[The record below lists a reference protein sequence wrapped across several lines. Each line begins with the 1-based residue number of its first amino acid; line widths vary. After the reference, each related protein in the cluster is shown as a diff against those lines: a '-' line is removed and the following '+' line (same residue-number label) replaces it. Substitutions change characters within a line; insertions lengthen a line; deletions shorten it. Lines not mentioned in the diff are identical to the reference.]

1 MRFVCWKSESESK
14 TVIGKNNLDR
24 QTGIEL
30 LKVIA
35 IFLIVLSHVVQA
47 LGSSSEVV
55 GDQSYLVE
63 YYRAS
68 TGWRNLFLVLLRYCG
83 VVGNLIF
90 FVCSA
95 WFLAES
101 CRCNL
106 RKWFSML
113 TEVWLISVLIL
124 LAVRYLGREPV
135 GVGMVLK
142 CLAPT
147 IFANNWYLTCY
158 LMFYP
163 LHPYLNSIMDSMD
176 QRTLLRWCIALLAIY
191 FGLEFLRDQL
201 LLGSHPMITWVTIYA
216 LVFYLKKYL
225 PRTMGNC
232 RLNVYLFLIA
242 LVLHLGSV
250 LFLNA
255 FFGGAMTDNDIQ
267 LLHFSKNANPF
278 LLVMVISLFNLTR
291 SLKLHSGI
299 INEVSGLSMLIYI
312 LHDNILLRTYYRPRL
327 LLFLYRKYGYAHLIR
342 MVFLVSAGIFLLSAI
357 CAWLYRITLQTLVRR
372 CSDKVL
378 AFVCRLLKRPEE
390 WLIKQK

>member
-1 MRFVCWKSESESK
+1 M
-14 TVIGKNNLDR
+14 IGKKKQDR

-35 IFLIVLSHVVQA
+35 IFLIILSHVVQT
-47 LGSSSEVV
+47 LGSPGEGV
-55 GDQSYLVE
+55 GDRSYLIA

-68 TGWRNLFLVLLRYCG
+68 TGWRNLLLVLLRYCG
-83 VVGNLIF
+83 VAGNLIF
-90 FVCSA
+90 FVSSA
-95 WFLAES
+95 WFLVDS
-101 CRCNL
+101 RRCNI

-124 LAVRYLGREPV
+124 LAVRFLARETI

-147 IFANNWYLTCY
+147 MFANNWYLTCY

-163 LHPYLNSIMDSMD
+163 LHPFLNSVMDSMD
-176 QRTLLRWCIALLAIY
+176 QRTLLRWCTALLAVF
-191 FGLEFLRDQL
+191 FGLQFLTDRL
-201 LLGSHPMITWVTIYA
+201 LLGSHPILTWITIYA

-225 PRTMGNC
+225 PRTMDSC

-242 LVLHLGSV
+242 LVLHLGSI
-250 LFLNA
+250 LFLSA
-255 FFGGAMTDNDIQ
+255 FFGVTMTDNDIQ

-278 LLVMVISLFNLTR
+278 LLMMVISLFNLAR
-291 SLKLHSGI
+291 NVKLHSGI
-299 INEVSGLSMLIYI
+299 INAVSGLSMLIYI

-357 CAWLYRITLQTLVRR
+357 CAWLYRITLQTPVRR

-378 AFVCRLLKRPEE
+378 AFVCRLLKAPEE